1 LAKLFGSFCQDIWP
15 AAGDRDFCASAEDRF
30 SDREPDAAG
39 AAGNQRFFSL
49 KYHLTSLDY
58 LP

>member
-1 LAKLFGSFCQDIWP
+1 LAKPFGSLREDIWP
-15 AAGDRDFCASAEDRF
+15 AAGDRDFCAFAEDRF

-39 AAGNQRFFSL
+39 AAGNQRLFSL